1 MDEKQIIEAVKEA
14 KEKSKKRGFNQ
25 SLEIGINLKDVKLE
39 GADKINTS
47 IKLPN
52 GRGRDIEVGVFA
64 EGDLNMKAKKYSKH
78 VLNKEEIEEY
88 AKDRRKMKKFAGE
101 CYGLIA
107 QPDLMSIIGK
117 KWGIILGPRNK
128 MPQIMPPNKDVK
140 EYIKDL
146 KNTVRVKSK
155 KNPTIHVPVGTEDME
170 DQKLAENIQ
179 AVYTGIERTIPVE
192 KIANI
197 YCKTTMGPAVKIKW

>member
-1 MDEKQIIEAVKEA
+1 MDEKQITEAVKEA
-14 KEKSKKRGFNQ
+14 REKSKKRGFNQ
-25 SLEIGINLKDVKLE
+25 SLEIGINLRDVDLE

-52 GRGRDIEVGVFA
+52 GRGRDIEIGVFA
-64 EGDLNMKAKKYSKH
+64 EGDLNLKAKKHSKH
-78 VLNKEEIEEY
+78 VLNKREIEEY
-88 AKDRRKMKKFAGE
+88 AKDRRKMKKFANE

-107 QPDLMSIIGK
+107 QPELMSVIGK

-128 MPQIMPPNKDVK
+128 MPQIIPPNKDIK
-140 EYIKDL
+140 EYIQDL
-146 KNTVRVKSK
+146 KDTVRVKSK

-170 DQKLAENIQ
+170 DQKLAANIQ
-179 AVYTGIERTIPVE
+179 AVLTAIERTISPE

-197 YCKTTMGPAVKIKW
+197 YCKTTMGPAIKIKW